1 MVRGLPGV
9 SLEREQSLPRAHA
22 HATPFAQIGLDVEIL
37 GPMNAAELFEVVAD
51 AAPADALNVGHA
63 NWSSISGRDANAHD
77 AETCRL
83 LSLAAIVASPD
94 EAETWR
100 VRALVRYSA
109 IGWHEGV
116 AMCVMMQALSVLRR
130 ANGDYGAGTT
140 LDVIQPSRRAEA
152 ILDEMTISMRSSPS
166 DFKVGRRS
174 PSESLVARSYH
185 EKKALLRLVAQDYV
199 AASDELRQ
207 ARGASLNER
216 GQVKV
221 DAWSAVVSYLS
232 GESDAGILEM
242 QELRSRAE
250 GAGFRDIA
258 EIANRNLTTM
268 RAGRRDL
275 APFEQL

>member
-100 VRALVRYSA
+100 VRALVRY
-109 IGWHEGV
+109 
-116 AMCVMMQALSVLRR
+116 
-130 ANGDYGAGTT
+130 
-140 LDVIQPSRRAEA
+140 
-152 ILDEMTISMRSSPS
+152 
-166 DFKVGRRS
+166 
-174 PSESLVARSYH
+174 
-185 EKKALLRLVAQDYV
+185 
-199 AASDELRQ
+199 
-207 ARGASLNER
+207 
-216 GQVKV
+216 
-221 DAWSAVVSYLS
+221 
-232 GESDAGILEM
+232 
-242 QELRSRAE
+242 
-250 GAGFRDIA
+250 
-258 EIANRNLTTM
+258 
-268 RAGRRDL
+268 
-275 APFEQL
+275 